1 MVTFGASG
9 AADGGHTVLAHVG
22 GSHLTDSTFGSVIE
36 IGLSSPDCLLAG
48 MLVFYS
54 DGGHAGYLECGTVK
68 MARRPNL
75 EMAITESDDTIR
87 NILERDACL
96 LVNAGDRIGNVRERR
111 ERHFEAAPDRQ
122 ACRERFGRILTR
134 RRGDAE
140 HPPGNDASQKLAFVL
155 AVFHHFVERH
165 ATLGLRHHDLGD
177 IGAGEKRAAHLADFI
192 VESRPVLRDVIVQ
205 HRAREQPAHEADA
218 GTSARLRKK
227 IRPVG
232 AQSHVRFACPQLAHV
247 VRATT
252 AAPTSTDIGHSM
264 KLVTAIRRR
273 RLS

>member
-1 MVTFGASG
+1 MVMFGASG
-9 AADGGHTVLAHVG
+9 VADGGHTVLAHVG

-54 DGGHAGYLECGTVK
+54 DGGHAGYLEYGTVK
-68 MARRPNL
+68 MAPRPNL

-140 HPPGNDASQKLAFVL
+140 HPPCNDASQKLAFVL

-165 ATLGLRHHDLGD
+165 ATLGLRHRDLGD
-177 IGAGEKRAAHLADFI
+177 IAVPVKSVPRILRISSSKAAQSFVTSLCNIERASSPPMKPTPELPRDSGKR
-192 VESRPVLRDVIVQ
+192 SGR
-205 HRAREQPAHEADA
+205 
-218 GTSARLRKK
+218 SARNLMFASR
-227 IRPVG
+227 
-232 AQSHVRFACPQLAHV
+232 VRN
-247 VRATT
+247 
-252 AAPTSTDIGHSM
+252 
-264 KLVTAIRRR
+264 
-273 RLS
+273 